1 MLRCALSILLL
12 AGCGHSAPPPTPPPQ
27 PEPVPA
33 AGTLADLEGTWTV
46 DLRPDLT
53 SDPYTKPMVL
63 KVDAEQKVTG
73 SFYESEIIDGR
84 ASAAKNRVCVAFKTT
99 DGSGLYQSS
108 GCLVGDEVVG
118 QTWSEERQFLLAWT
132 AVRAR

>member
-1 MLRCALSILLL
+1 MTRLVVLALLV
-12 AGCGHSAPPPTPPPQ
+12 GCGGAQPEVAEPAPPA
-27 PEPVPA
+27 PA
-33 AGTLADLEGTWTV
+33 APVRTLADLEGTWTV

-53 SDPYTKPMVL
+53 SEPYTKPMVL
-63 KVDAEQKVTG
+63 KVDADKKVTG
-73 SFYESEIIDGR
+73 SFYESEILDGR

>member
-1 MLRCALSILLL
+1 MSRLTLLVL
-12 AGCGHSAPPPTPPPQ
+12 LVGCGGAKAEVAEPGPVAPP
-27 PEPVPA
+27 A
-33 AGTLADLEGTWTV
+33 AVRTLADLEGTWTV

-53 SDPYTKPMVL
+53 SEPYTKPMVL
-63 KVDAEQKVTG
+63 AIDAEKKVTG